1 MTRTL
6 ALGLLGVVLA
16 EAAQAAPCAAPY
28 TVDTMLT
35 DLANVEAALRADDSA
50 AASAGANKLEAGFA
64 CLSEVIPVMIVGR
77 AYRAVGA
84 GKIAGGDSN
93 RGMEWFR
100 TATEMEQAFDYGL
113 EDIPAGHPVLMYY
126 ADAKNQASGEV
137 VLMEEMSFIDGEHWV
152 DGRKYKEPKARLDR
166 PHVYQLVGGG
176 QVMSWIITGNGFPP
190 DVLKAGAPVASGD
203 DAVADA
209 GGAEVVGGG
218 KPPKEPKE
226 PKGGKEPKE
235 GDDQAS
241 DKPAKEPKQRLDA
254 TSSDGTVVVQRQRP
268 AEKTPLLIGGGAI
281 LAGAG
286 GIYFAA
292 TRNRTAFDN
301 AESLEEIERLQTA
314 TNQLVIASAA
324 TLGVGTGVLT
334 WGIILDG
341 GAPLPAVGFRF

>member
-1 MTRTL
+1 MTRL
-6 ALGLLGVVLA
+6 LVLGLMAVVAA
-16 EAAQAAPCAAPY
+16 ESAYAGPCAAPY
-28 TVDTMLT
+28 TVDAMLT
-35 DLANVEAALRADDSA
+35 DLANIEAALRADDSA

-64 CLSEVIPVMIVGR
+64 CLGEVIPVMIVGR

-100 TATEMEQAFDYGL
+100 TATEMEQAFDYGI

-152 DGRKYKEPKARLDR
+152 DGRKIKEPKARLDR

-176 QVMSWIITGNGFPP
+176 QVMSWIVTGNGFPP
-190 DVLKAGAPVASGD
+190 DVLKAGAPTS

-218 KPPKEPKE
+218 KPPKEAKE
-226 PKGGKEPKE
+226 PKAGKEPKPGE
-235 GDDQAS
+235 VAS
-241 DKPAKEPKQRLDA
+241 DKPAKEPKQRLEA
-254 TSSDGTVVVQRQRP
+254 TSGDGTVVVQRQRP

-292 TRNRTAFDN
+292 TQNRSAFDK
-301 AESLEEIERLQTA
+301 AETLEDIERLQTA